1 MSQPEGK
8 CVICGGRLRSIDRTL
23 YTGRPLEGEQI
34 ATCVTCA
41 TGQVTPMPSPSE
53 LARLYTQDYYED
65 FGAGPGIAGGRDE
78 VRPYLVERLARLTR
92 EYGRGRLLD
101 LGCGIGLFVAHAR
114 EQGWDA
120 VGVEPSAWAARE
132 GHRRFGI
139 EIHNSTLEEA
149 PLEKGSFD
157 VVHANHVLEHVADPV
172 ATLRSAADLLRP
184 GGHVVMEVPQELHEP
199 LAEAII
205 GTIRGEH
212 PEPTGPY
219 HVVFFS
225 KKGLGVA
232 AERAG
237 LHVDRIENLRHRDNL
252 RPRALPFRLRR
263 AFVFAIEAAVG
274 RAPVY
279 VLWAAATDRHAG

>member
-1 MSQPEGK
+1 
-8 CVICGGRLRSIDRTL
+8 
-23 YTGRPLEGEQI
+23 
-34 ATCVTCA
+34 
-41 TGQVTPMPSPSE
+41 MPSPAE
-53 LARLYTQDYYED
+53 LAALYTRAYYED

-78 VRPYLVERLARLTR
+78 VRPYLTKRLAQLTR
-92 EYGRGRLLD
+92 EHGRGRLLD

-114 EQGWDA
+114 DHGWDA
-120 VGVEPSAWAARE
+120 VGVEPSTWAAEE
-132 GHRRFGI
+132 GRHRFGI

-149 PLEKGSFD
+149 PLAEGTFD
-157 VVHANHVLEHVADPV
+157 VVHANHVLEHVTDPV
-172 ATLRSAADLLRP
+172 ATLRTAARLLRA

-225 KKGLGVA
+225 RKGLGLA
-232 AERAG
+232 AEKAG
-237 LHVDRIENLRHRDNL
+237 LRVDRIENLRHRDNL

-263 AFVFAIEAAVG
+263 AFFFAIEAAVG

-279 VLWAAATDRHAG
+279 VLWAASPQPAD